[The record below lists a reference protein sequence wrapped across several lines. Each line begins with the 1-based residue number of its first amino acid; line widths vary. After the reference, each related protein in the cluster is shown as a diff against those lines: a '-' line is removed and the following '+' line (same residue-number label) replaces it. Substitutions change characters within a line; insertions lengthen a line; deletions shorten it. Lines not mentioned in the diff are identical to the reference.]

1 MVNSTK
7 PNCDRFAPERK
18 TLVSQAMILFTD
30 TDLSARKGQ
39 LVALRAR
46 LAPEL
51 PRFFKLLGIRGV
63 SLRLYGQSGQR

>member
-1 MVNSTK
+1 
-7 PNCDRFAPERK
+7 
-18 TLVSQAMILFTD
+18 MILFTD

-51 PRFFKLLGIRGV
+51 PRFFKLLGISGV